1 MKRNRT
7 NQKRQSEPGGMA
19 LKSGRLAS
27 CQKVLAR
34 IARVKETI
42 FQESAEALRTQEHLL
57 RLVLNEAEAV
67 AWRTMY
73 PHLVFPVLAAEKVQ
87 AVIAWDTKRQ
97 AVQPVVQ
104 EALFAGAGAIP
115 EIRREVEAILKLLS

>member
-1 MKRNRT
+1 M
-7 NQKRQSEPGGMA
+7 NQKGQNEPGRTACQNGC
-19 LKSGRLAS
+19 LAS
-27 CQKVLAR
+27 CQKILAR

-42 FQESAEALRTQEHLL
+42 FQESARTLRTQEHLL

-87 AVIAWDTKRQ
+87 AIIAWDTKRQ
-97 AVQPVVQ
+97 AVQRTKY
-104 EALFAGAGAIP
+104 AFWGANLARNRNHHPSRI
-115 EIRREVEAILKLLS
+115 EI